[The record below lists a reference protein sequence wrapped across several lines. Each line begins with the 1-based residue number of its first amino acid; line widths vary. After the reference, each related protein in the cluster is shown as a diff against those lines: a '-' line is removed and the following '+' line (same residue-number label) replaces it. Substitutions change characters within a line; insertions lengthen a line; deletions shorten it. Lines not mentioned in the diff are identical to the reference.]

1 MNMAPNC
8 PKNVFTNE
16 EGLTLTI
23 QHPSCNDEDCIPI
36 LGGDNTNPS
45 WEKYLEKYNPEY
57 RPHLWLIRKAIQ
69 ELGWV
74 GETGERIANYYCFHF
89 SDGVK
94 WGFTWRAWGDLMQAI
109 VDKKEGYM
117 KYYM

>member
-1 MNMAPNC
+1 MAPNY

-23 QHPSCNDEDCIPI
+23 QHPCCNDEDCTAI
-36 LGGDNTNPS
+36 LGGNNKNPS
-45 WEKYLEKYNPEY
+45 WEEY
-57 RPHLWLIRKAIQ
+57 VNLWKDEYQPHLLLLKKAVE

-74 GETGERIANYYCFHF
+74 GETGESIANYYCFHF

-94 WGFTWRAWGDLMQAI
+94 WGYTWRAWGDLMQAI